1 MLSSK
6 LTGPFRSLVGC
17 IFAEHPD
24 VYNNLKDSIQN
35 LSNTCMTQTDVGI
48 AQDNPRKEM
57 VEVNLHNL
65 IIEFDQWNEN
75 YPMYKWTRM
84 CIR

>member
-48 AQDNPRKEM
+48 A
-57 VEVNLHNL
+57 
-65 IIEFDQWNEN
+65 
-75 YPMYKWTRM
+75 
-84 CIR
+84 